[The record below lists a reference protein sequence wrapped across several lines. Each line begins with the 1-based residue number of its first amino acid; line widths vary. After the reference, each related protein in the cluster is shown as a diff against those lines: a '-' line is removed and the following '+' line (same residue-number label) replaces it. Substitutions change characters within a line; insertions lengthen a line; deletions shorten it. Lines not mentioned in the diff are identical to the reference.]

1 MINKISLENQTKICY
16 NDRLVRLR
24 STLRARLKLFN
35 MFSYMIDGNH
45 KPLNMHNININLSN
59 EDEITNFIVN
69 NNEKMEF
76 LTIKVEDWI
85 RKNGSS
91 WQKKRIPK

>member
-1 MINKISLENQTKICY
+1 
-16 NDRLVRLR
+16 
-24 STLRARLKLFN
+24 
-35 MFSYMIDGNH
+35 MIDGNH